1 MNVHLPIQLHFLM
14 DRDTVLEVYIKK
26 EQDCSVVGI
35 EKIDRKFSWRGILPD
50 GWTRVKGV

>member
-1 MNVHLPIQLHFLM
+1 MNVHLPIKLHFLM